1 MDNKNWLNYW
11 DKKNIWL
18 ESDLLKRNTEI
29 FYQKTSDIFNYNEKH
44 VVLEI
49 GCGNGDLANKISNKV
64 REIYC
69 LDTSQKSINLCKNKI
84 SKKKN
89 VKILKLNNN
98 YTNLSFLENSKFS
111 IIIANSVVEY
121 YRSQVEIIDLV
132 KSVKKIATKDAQ
144 FLISNIV
151 VTSDKIKKYPKLIYN
166 SLSNGYFFAL
176 MKMSL
181 KLIVDKKYSNFLKKQ
196 PTLIVNIDKLI
207 EDLSVFVKNITIVNE
222 ILTVNPDRKHLL
234 VQF

>member
-1 MDNKNWLNYW
+1 MDKKNWLDYW
-11 DKKNIWL
+11 NEKNIWL

-29 FYQKTSDIFNYNEKH
+29 FYQKTTNIFNYDKKH

-49 GCGNGDLANKISNKV
+49 GCGTGDLANKISNKV
-64 REIYC
+64 SKIYC
-69 LDTSQKSINLCKNKI
+69 LDTSLESIKVCKNNI

-89 VKILKLNNN
+89 VKILKLNND
-98 YTNLSFLENSKFS
+98 YTNLSFLKNAKFS

-121 YRSQVEIIDLV
+121 YRSQVEIINLV
-132 KSVKKIATKDAQ
+132 KSVKKIAMKDAR
-144 FLISNIV
+144 FLISDIV
-151 VTSDKIKKYPKLIYN
+151 VTRDKIKKYPKLIYN
-166 SLSNGYFFAL
+166 SISNGYFIPL

-181 KLIVDKKYSNFLKKQ
+181 RFIFDKKYSNFQKNQ
-196 PTLIVNIDKLI
+196 PSLIVNIDKLI

-222 ILTVNPDRKHLL
+222 NLTINPNRKHLL

>member
-1 MDNKNWLNYW
+1 MDKKNWLNYW
-11 DKKNIWL
+11 NEKNIWL

-29 FYQKTSDIFNYNEKH
+29 FYQKTSDIFNYNKKH

-69 LDTSQKSINLCKNKI
+69 LDTSQESINLCKNKI

-89 VKILKLNNN
+89 VKILKLNND
-98 YTNLSFLENSKFS
+98 YTNLSFLKNTKFS

-132 KSVKKIATKDAQ
+132 KSVKKIAMKDAR
-144 FLISNIV
+144 FLISDIV

-166 SLSNGYFFAL
+166 SISNGYFVPL
-176 MKMSL
+176 MKICL
-181 KLIVDKKYSNFLKKQ
+181 KLIVDKKYSNFQKNQ
-196 PTLIVNIDKLI
+196 PCLIVNIDKLI
-207 EDLSVFVKNITIVNE
+207 EDLSVFVKKITIVKE
-222 ILTVNPDRKHLL
+222 TLTVNPDRKHLL
-234 VQF
+234 IQF

>member
-1 MDNKNWLNYW
+1 MDKKNWLNYW
-11 DKKNIWL
+11 NEKNIWL
-18 ESDLLKRNTEI
+18 ESGLLKKNAEI
-29 FYQKTSDIFNYNEKH
+29 FFQKTSDIFNYNNKH

-49 GCGNGDLANKISNKV
+49 GCGDGDLANKISSKV
-64 REIYC
+64 SEIYC
-69 LDTSQKSINLCKNKI
+69 LDTSQESINICKNKI
-84 SKKKN
+84 SKKEN

-98 YTNLSFLENSKFS
+98 YTNLSFLENTKFS
-111 IIIANSVVEY
+111 IIIANSIVEY

-132 KSVKKIATKDAQ
+132 KSVKKIAMKDAR

-166 SLSNGYFFAL
+166 SISNGYFVSL
-176 MKMSL
+176 MKMGL
-181 KLIVDKKYSNFLKKQ
+181 KLIVDKKYSNIQKNQ
-196 PTLIVNIDKLI
+196 PILIVNIDKLT
-207 EDLSVFVKNITIVNE
+207 EDLSIIVKNITIVNE

>member
-1 MDNKNWLNYW
+1 M
-11 DKKNIWL
+11 
-18 ESDLLKRNTEI
+18 
-29 FYQKTSDIFNYNEKH
+29 
-44 VVLEI
+44 
-49 GCGNGDLANKISNKV
+49 
-64 REIYC
+64 
-69 LDTSQKSINLCKNKI
+69 
-84 SKKKN
+84 
-89 VKILKLNNN
+89 
-98 YTNLSFLENSKFS
+98 SFLENSKFS

>member
-29 FYQKTSDIFNYNEKH
+29 FFQKTSYIFNYNEKH

-49 GCGNGDLANKISNKV
+49 GCGNGDLANKISNRV
-64 REIYC
+64 RKIYC
-69 LDTSQKSINLCKNKI
+69 LDTSQESINLCKNKI

-207 EDLSVFVKNITIVNE
+207 EDLSVFVKDVTIVNE
-222 ILTVNPDRKHLL
+222 ILTVNPARKHLL

>member
-1 MDNKNWLNYW
+1 MDKKNWLNYW
-11 DKKNIWL
+11 NEKNIWL

-29 FYQKTSDIFNYNEKH
+29 FYQKTSNIFNYNKKH

-49 GCGNGDLANKISNKV
+49 GCGNGDLANKISSKV
-64 REIYC
+64 SEIYC
-69 LDTSQKSINLCKNKI
+69 LDTSQESINICKNKI
-84 SKKKN
+84 SKKEN

-98 YTNLSFLENSKFS
+98 YTNLSFLENTKFS
-111 IIIANSVVEY
+111 IIIANSIVEY

-132 KSVKKIATKDAQ
+132 KSVKKIAMKDAR

-166 SLSNGYFFAL
+166 SISNGYFVSL
-176 MKMSL
+176 MKMGL
-181 KLIVDKKYSNFLKKQ
+181 KLIVDKKYSNIQKNQ
-196 PTLIVNIDKLI
+196 PILIVNIDKLI
-207 EDLSVFVKNITIVNE
+207 EDLSVIVKNITIVNE